1 MKMGN
6 SAPLSAP
13 LRAELEAL
21 SARPESSIDTSD
33 IPEVTDWSQA
43 QRGRFH
49 RFTKQDDQIL
59 DIDVLNWFLKHN
71 DDHRARIN
79 EVLRDYIER
88 HEV

>member
-6 SAPLSAP
+6 SAPLSAI

-21 SARPESSIDTSD
+21 AARPENSIDTSD

-43 QRGRFH
+43 QRGRFF
-49 RFTKQDDQIL
+49 RFTKKDEQIL
-59 DIDVLNWFLKHN
+59 DIDILNWFLKH
-71 DDHRARIN
+71 DDDYRARIN
-79 EVLRDYIER
+79 EVLRDYIEH